1 VTWRDQLQKGK
12 FRDAEFYTE
21 ADDGIIGRRVQVHEY
36 PLRDKPYVEDLGRK
50 GREFT
55 LDLYVLGDDYM
66 AARDRLIAAI
76 EKPGPGPLVHH
87 WMGLMQASVVDCR
100 ISHSTREGGMC
111 RFVVTF
117 VEGGENTYPSAL
129 TDTRSYVNTQADA
142 GVLAEIDAFADGFSI
157 AGVASFVSSAASTIA
172 SGGIDRL
179 IAVAGLYF
187 GGVALA
193 SFITQALSIK
203 SSVSTLLGTPR
214 TFAQRWTGL
223 LGSLFEIDDSNPVR
237 GVAAY
242 KALTTYGSTL
252 PAISPATAQ
261 RQVQAANQAALLGL
275 IQRSALIEETRTT
288 RLREFDSY
296 NQAAAVRDD
305 LADRLDTAMETAPDN
320 VYLTLQGLRAA
331 TVRDITARSADLS
344 RVIQYTPKTTLP
356 ALVVAHQLYGDAA
369 KEADIITRNKSV
381 RHPGFVRGGQA
392 LEVLSV

>member
-50 GREFT
+50 GRQFT

-87 WMGLMQASVVDCR
+87 WLGLMQASVVDCR

-111 RFVVTF
+111 RFAVTF
-117 VEGGENTYPSAL
+117 IEGGENTYPSAL
-129 TDTRSYVNTQADA
+129 TDTRNYVNTQADA
-142 GVLAEIDAFADGFSI
+142 CILAEIDAFATGFSI

-172 SGGIDRL
+172 SGGIDHL
-179 IAVAGLYF
+179 IAVAGVYF
-187 GGVALA
+187 GGVALGN
-193 SFITQALSIK
+193 FITQAMSLK
-203 SSVSTLLGTPR
+203 SSVSTLLGTPK

-223 LGSLFEIDDSNPVR
+223 LGSLFEIDDSNPVK

-261 RQVQAANQAALLGL
+261 RKRQAANQTALLGL
-275 IQRSALIEETRTT
+275 IQRSALIEESRVT

-296 NQAAAVRDD
+296 DRAAAARDD
-305 LADRLDTAMETAPDN
+305 LADRLDTAMATAPDT
-320 VYLTLQGLRAA
+320 VYLSLQGLRAA
-331 TVRDITARSADLS
+331 VAQDITTRSADLS
-344 RVIQYTPKTTLP
+344 RVIRYTPKTTLP
-356 ALVVAHQLYGDAA
+356 ALVVAHQLYGDAT
-369 KEADIITRNKSV
+369 KADVLIARNRSI